1 MRSNSR
7 FSRQVGNTVLLTVG
21 LVLAVSLPSAAQR
34 AVRVETIATFDGGT
48 GGITV
53 APDGMI
59 YSSDFGTVLND
70 ATTAGTKIFRISPDG
85 KTEVFFDGIEGASGS
100 AMDAEGNF
108 YQSNLRGG
116 FITKI
121 SPEGEATRFASEG
134 FQLPVGIEPDGKGN
148 FYVANCGSKSI
159 QRVRADGTSERFA
172 ESDLLVCPNG
182 IVRDEAG
189 NLYVAN
195 FFDGNVVKISP
206 KAEVEVL
213 TEIPGNNNGHLIYA
227 HGALWVVARGAH
239 QIYHVSLD
247 GEKRVVA
254 GSGKKGNKDGKAKK
268 AQFCYPNDIGI
279 SPDGLSLYVN
289 EVADL
294 SSTGPLLAPT
304 TLRRIVLEP

>member
-1 MRSNSR
+1 MRANSR
-7 FSRQVGNTVLLTVG
+7 FYRQVGNVLVLTAG
-21 LVLAVSLPSAAQR
+21 LTLAVSQSSTAQN
-34 AVRVETIATFDGGT
+34 AVRVETVATFEGGT

-53 APDGMI
+53 APDGTI
-59 YSSDFGTVLND
+59 YSSDFGVLLDD
-70 ATTAGTKIFRISPDG
+70 ATTAGSKIFRISPDG
-85 KTEVFFDGIEGASGS
+85 KTEVFFEGIEGASGS
-100 AMDAEGNF
+100 AMDADGFF

-116 FITKI
+116 FISKI
-121 SPEGEATRFASEG
+121 SPQGKATRFASEG
-134 FQLPVGIEPDGKGN
+134 FQLPVGIEPDGEGN
-148 FYVANCGSKSI
+148 LYVANCGSKSI
-159 QRVRADGTSERFA
+159 QRVSADGTSERFV

-182 IVRDEAG
+182 IVRDEG
-189 NLYVAN
+189 GTLYVAN

-213 TEIPGNNNGHLIYA
+213 TNIPGNNNGHLIYA
-227 HGALWVVARGAH
+227 HDALWVVARGSH
-239 QIYHVSLD
+239 QIYRVSLD

-294 SSTGPLLAPT
+294 SSTGRLLAPT